1 MPVIKIDLGTET
13 FRRLIALATAE
24 RRPIQ
29 WQAEVLLRHVLAG
42 PVGDAALRE
51 SAPKEASAVAGSE
64 LVGAV
69 GESHA

>member
-1 MPVIKIDLGTET
+1 MPVIKIDLDTET
-13 FRRLIALATAE
+13 FRLLVALATAE

-42 PVGDAALRE
+42 PVEDGALRE
-51 SAPKEASAVAGSE
+51 PTPKEAPAVAGSE